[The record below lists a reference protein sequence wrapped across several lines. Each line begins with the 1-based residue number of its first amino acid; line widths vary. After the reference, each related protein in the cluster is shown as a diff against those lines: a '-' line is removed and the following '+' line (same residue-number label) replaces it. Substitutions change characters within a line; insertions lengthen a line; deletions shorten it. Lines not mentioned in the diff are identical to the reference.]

1 MIEYPRVQVYPT
13 LSTRPSL
20 GDVTPEGR
28 VVAIQTTL
36 LGGGTIERFFVERD
50 SDGRAAWFE
59 NATRAI
65 EGTEGTEQ

>member
-1 MIEYPRVQVYPT
+1 MREHPRGQVYPT
-13 LSTRPSL
+13 LSARPSL

-28 VVAIQTTL
+28 VVAIKTTL
-36 LGGGTIERFFVERD
+36 VGGGTIERFFVERD

-59 NATRAI
+59 IVTMAI